1 MLELHNTVMVLVDL
15 QDKLLP
21 AMHNTE
27 ALLDSTDRLVR
38 GMLLLEAA
46 ILWAE
51 QNPAG
56 LGATSQKIAK
66 HLPGEAISK
75 MSFGC
80 CGEKKFIS
88 SLESL
93 NRKQVV
99 LAGIETHVCVYQTA
113 IELIRRGYQVHVVS
127 DAVSSRTPENKAIG
141 LQLMKAAGASI
152 TSMETVLF
160 ELMKAADGEKFKELL
175 KIVK

>member
-1 MLELHNTVMVLVDL
+1 MVLVDL

-21 AMHNTE
+21 AIHNTE

-46 ILWAE
+46 ILWTE

-56 LGATSQKIAK
+56 LGATAPGIAK

-80 CGEKKFIS
+80 CGEEKFIS

-93 NRKQVV
+93 NRKQIV
-99 LAGIETHVCVYQTA
+99 LAGIEAHVCVYQTA
-113 IELIRRGYQVHVVS
+113 LELIRRGYQVHVVS
-127 DAVSSRTPENKAIG
+127 DAVSSRTPENRAIG

-152 TSMETVLF
+152 TSVETVLF
-160 ELMKAADGEKFKELL
+160 ELMKVAGGDKFKELL